1 MAMLLGSSNN
11 RIDGKGR
18 LVMPA
23 KFRSKIG
30 EIVCCTVSRNRSLA
44 VYPMDEWAPYYEKI
58 QALPSTDEALKFKRF
73 LLGNAEELPVDGQG
87 RILIPEKLRKYANLV
102 DQVVVNGAGDHL
114 EIWNSESWSAY
125 NDENLENFDAYSEEV
140 GAKYGL

>member
-1 MAMLLGSSNN
+1 MLLGSSNN

-87 RILIPEKLRKYANLV
+87 RILIPEKLRKYANLI
-102 DQVVVNGAGDHL
+102 DQVVVNVAGDHL

>member
-1 MAMLLGSSNN
+1 MLLGSSNN

-58 QALPSTDEALKFKRF
+58 QALPSTDEALKFRRF
-73 LLGNAEELPVDGQG
+73 LLGNAEELSVDGQG

>member
-1 MAMLLGSSNN
+1 MLLGSSNN

-125 NDENLENFDAYSEEV
+125 NDENLENFDTYSEEV

>member
-11 RIDGKGR
+11 RMDGKGR

>member
-1 MAMLLGSSNN
+1 MVMLLGSSNN

-23 KFRSKIG
+23 KFRSEIG
-30 EIVCCTVSRNRSLA
+30 ETVYCTLSRNHSLA
-44 VYPMDEWAPYYEKI
+44 VYSMDEWKPYYQKI
-58 QALPSTDEALKFKRF
+58 QALPSTEEALKLKRF
-73 LLGNAEELPVDGQG
+73 LLSNAEKLPIDGQG
-87 RILIPEKLRKYANLV
+87 RILIPESLRKYAGLV

-114 EIWNSESWSAY
+114 EIWNSENWSAY
-125 NDENLENFDAYSEEV
+125 NVENLENFDEYAEEV

>member
-1 MAMLLGSSNN
+1 MLLGSSNN

-44 VYPMDEWAPYYEKI
+44 IYPMDEWAPYYEKI

>member
-1 MAMLLGSSNN
+1 
-11 RIDGKGR
+11 
-18 LVMPA
+18 MPA

-114 EIWNSESWSAY
+114 EIWNSEGWSAY

>member
-1 MAMLLGSSNN
+1 MLLGSSNN
-11 RIDGKGR
+11 RIDGNGR

-23 KFRSKIG
+23 KIRSKIG

>member
-1 MAMLLGSSNN
+1 MLLGSSNN

-58 QALPSTDEALKFKRF
+58 QALPSTDEALKFLAQAATGNRGVALF
-73 LLGNAEELPVDGQG
+73 VQRTEMRLLPSGAFREAV
-87 RILIPEKLRKYANLV
+87 KS
-102 DQVVVNGAGDHL
+102 GAG
-114 EIWNSESWSAY
+114 S
-125 NDENLENFDAYSEEV
+125 
-140 GAKYGL
+140 KRTTT

>member
-1 MAMLLGSSNN
+1 MLLGSSNN

-87 RILIPEKLRKYANLV
+87 RILIPEKLRKYANLI

>member
-1 MAMLLGSSNN
+1 MLLGSSNN

>member
-1 MAMLLGSSNN
+1 MLLGSSNN

-44 VYPMDEWAPYYEKI
+44 VYPMDEWTPYYEKI